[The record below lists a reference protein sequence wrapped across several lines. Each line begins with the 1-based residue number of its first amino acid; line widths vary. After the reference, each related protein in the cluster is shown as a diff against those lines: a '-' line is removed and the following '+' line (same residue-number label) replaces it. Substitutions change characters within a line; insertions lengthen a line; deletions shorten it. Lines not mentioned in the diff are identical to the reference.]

1 VIAHFDID
9 AFYASVAV
17 RDDPSLQGK
26 AIAVAWPSRRSVVLT
41 ASYEARPFGV
51 RSAMPLYKAL
61 QACAH
66 LVVVPPDMAKYKAVS
81 RDVFA
86 IFGARGHAVEGL
98 SMDEAFIDFGDM
110 ALGPAREL
118 AQLIRDEVLAVTQLT
133 VSGGVATGKMIA
145 KIASDACKPNGLM
158 AVAPGEEAAFLA
170 PMPVGRLWGIG
181 PKTQKRLS
189 GLGIETIG
197 DLAALDDGALR
208 ELFGSWGVELR
219 DLARGVD
226 IRTVEPERETK
237 SISSEETFEYDVRD
251 EAELIA
257 TIKTQAIE
265 IAAKLQ
271 RENLSAQTVGVKL
284 KRTDFTTFGRQT
296 QLTEPTRDARRIFRA
311 AVYCLRRAKLEGAP
325 VRLLG
330 TRVASL
336 TEGEPLQPSLFERPS
351 VLEEPARDCT
361 SPQPE

>member
-17 RDDPSLQGK
+17 RDDPSLRGK
-26 AIAVAWPSRRSVVLT
+26 PLAIAWRGRRSVVLT
-41 ASYEARPFGV
+41 ASYEARPYGV

-61 QACAH
+61 SACAE

-81 RDVFA
+81 REVFA
-86 IFGARGHAVEGL
+86 IFGQRGHPVEGL
-98 SMDEAFIDFGDM
+98 SMDEAFIDFGPM
-110 ALGPAREL
+110 ELGAAREL
-118 AQLIRDEVLAVTQLT
+118 AQAIRDEVYAATLLT

-145 KIASDACKPNGLM
+145 KIASDFCKPNGLM
-158 AVAPGEEAAFLA
+158 AIEPGEEAAFLA

-181 PKTQKRLS
+181 PKTQRRLLS
-189 GLGIETIG
+189 LGVETIG
-197 DLAALDDGALR
+197 HLAALDDTALR

-226 IRTVEPERETK
+226 VRTVEPERETK
-237 SISSEETFEYDVRD
+237 SISSEETFEYDVTD
-251 EAELIA
+251 EKVLIA
-257 TIKTQAIE
+257 TIKSQAIE

-284 KRTDFTTFGRQT
+284 KRTDFSTFGRQT
-296 QLTEPTRDARRIFRA
+296 HLTEPTRDARRIYRA
-311 AVYCLRRAKLEGAP
+311 AVFCLRRAKLEGEP

-330 TRVASL
+330 TRVASF
-336 TEGEPLQPSLFERPS
+336 TEGEPMQPSLFDSQPS
-351 VLEEPARDCT
+351 T
-361 SPQPE
+361 